1 MGGNRRYPHHAGR
14 LAQERELRE
23 ARSRGPL
30 QSLTDEQLMIGSRVV
45 SIAPD
50 NTPLWARAWLR
61 FGEADVR
68 ATVRVLRWTSDAVG
82 LAVDV
87 DGQVLRCWVWQGA
100 VTRIASQ
107 DAEW

>member
-1 MGGNRRYPHHAGR
+1 MGGNRRYQHHAGR

-23 ARSRGPL
+23 ARSHGAL

-45 SIAPD
+45 SIAPES
-50 NTPLWARAWLR
+50 TPLWARAWLR
-61 FGEADVR
+61 FGGADVR

-82 LAVDV
+82 VAVDV
-87 DGQVLRCWVWQGA
+87 DGHVLRCWVWQGA